1 MDLYND
7 PELKERKV
15 FKMKKIAMLLAA
27 CLLLTSTA
35 VYAEDAEN
43 AQPGAPEQG
52 IVEIEGEVWRGE
64 VTAVDEDSITLKI
77 LEYNPEN
84 PRLPAPEGEMT
95 ELPAGEQ
102 PEEIP
107 YEDAPAEAAE
117 DETVPMNSENDAEV
131 PEESTGTET
140 ETALPESA
148 DGTPVEIVR
157 LMLTEETL
165 YYSSALAESVEAEL
179 QEGDAGEETSGEDS
193 AETPEE
199 NGISVEHFVF
209 EQVAL
214 VDVGVGNVLTVE
226 VVDGAA
232 SIVVIEADAEVPE
245 EVDM

>member
-52 IVEIEGEVWRGE
+52 IVEIEREVWRGE

-95 ELPAGEQ
+95 ELPEGEQ

-107 YEDAPAEAAE
+107 YEDAPTEAAE
-117 DETVPMNSENDAEV
+117 DETVPMNSENEAEV
-131 PEESTGTET
+131 PEESAATET
-140 ETALPESA
+140 ETDLPESA
-148 DGTPVEIVR
+148 DGTSVEIVR

-165 YYSSALAESVEAEL
+165 YYSSAPAEDVEIELQEPEENAAEAPVEDEVPVEYFTFEEAEL
-179 QEGDAGEETSGEDS
+179 AD
-193 AETPEE
+193 
-199 NGISVEHFVF
+199 
-209 EQVAL
+209 VA
-214 VDVGVGNVLTVE
+214 VGNVLTVE

-232 SIVVIEADAEVPE
+232 AIVVIETDAEVAE